1 MPLPP
6 PGQNVRWKDY
16 EITTP
21 TFDLTPVEKPDMSP
35 FLVHMTGKQ
44 AIASILRGDGASD
57 PVPSEHGFIRA
68 SISDFSQS
76 PYTSPVVC
84 FTESPTFALDFFRYR
99 KFRRWQDD
107 QRFGIGFKK
116 SCLVQQGVRPV
127 VYVDENITKNF
138 VRLYKRAIEE
148 QNLPIADPDVQSLI
162 SEILANLYPL
172 LFPLLENL
180 PQQGFM
186 WEREWRYSKA
196 EGFIFPYSSIAVI
209 CCPDDERNT
218 IKQILGHYADQ
229 IQFVN
234 TWREYNDVTAFLKR
248 QQQQWQQQQ
257 QQWQQSPAP
266 QEQPENSAETIER
279 LNHLA
284 IQYRTAINTLSSYQ
298 ELIADLNQQQASI
311 TQEIA
316 NLSAELAT
324 LETEIQKLRSIRSEP
339 DSSQN
344 LIGHGDN

>member
-6 PGQNVRWKDY
+6 PGQNVWWKDY

-35 FLVHMTGKQ
+35 FLVHITGKQ
-44 AIASILRGDGASD
+44 AIASILRGDGAPD

-68 SISDFSQS
+68 SVPDFAQSQ
-76 PYTSPVVC
+76 YTPPVVC

-99 KFRRWQDD
+99 SFRRWQED

-116 SCLVQQGVRPV
+116 SSLVKQGVRPV
-127 VYVDENITKNF
+127 VYVDENTNKNF
-138 VRLYKRAIEE
+138 VFLYKQIIEDKVI
-148 QNLPIADPDVQSLI
+148 PIDNPDVQSRI

-172 LFPLLENL
+172 LFPLFENL

-196 EGFIFPYSSIAVI
+196 KGFIFPYSSIAVI
-209 CCPDDERNT
+209 CCPDDERDT
-218 IKQILGHYADQ
+218 IKQILGNNATQ

-248 QQQQWQQQQ
+248 QQQQWQQ
-257 QQWQQSPAP
+257 SPAP
-266 QEQPENSAETIER
+266 QDQPENPAETIER

-284 IQYRTAINTLSSYQ
+284 IQYCNAINTLSSYQ

-311 TQEIA
+311 TQEIEK
-316 NLSAELAT
+316 LKAELNK
-324 LETEIQKLRSIRSEP
+324 LEMERQKLLSISSEP
-339 DSSQN
+339 DGSQN
-344 LIGHGDN
+344 LIRHGKN